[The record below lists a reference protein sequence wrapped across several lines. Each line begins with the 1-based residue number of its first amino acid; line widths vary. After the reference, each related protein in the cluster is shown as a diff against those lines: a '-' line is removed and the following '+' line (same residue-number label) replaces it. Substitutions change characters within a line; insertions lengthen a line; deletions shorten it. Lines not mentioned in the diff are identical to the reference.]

1 MNVYINELNSRIIKR
16 KFINN
21 KTHLV
26 SKENILLD
34 YKKYNIE
41 EEEVFINDFPVEDI
55 YESSLGFAMVASF
68 KASNDK
74 IKIYVDYDK
83 RIKILESLTLR
94 LVIKNCLDKYFNL
107 KVSNFYTSPDESY
120 FEIDGI
126 YFDEEANKISTI
138 LTKNINTYLSYN
150 LAIRSNKKENKT
162 MVNGLI
168 DTEYFPYHLSSLSE
182 IPKFNIIRYK
192 IINKVLR
199 IYYSTR

>member
-107 KVSNFYTSPDESY
+107 KASNFYTSPDESY

>member
-107 KVSNFYTSPDESY
+107 KASNFYTSPNESY

>member
-41 EEEVFINDFPVEDI
+41 EEEVFINDFPVEEI

-107 KVSNFYTSPDESY
+107 KASNFYTSLDESY

-168 DTEYFPYHLSSLSE
+168 DTEYFPYHLSNLSE
-182 IPKFNIIRYK
+182 IPKFNITRYE

>member
-41 EEEVFINDFPVEDI
+41 EEEVFINDFPVEEI

-107 KVSNFYTSPDESY
+107 KASNFYTSPNESY

>member
-41 EEEVFINDFPVEDI
+41 EEEVFINDFPVEEI
-55 YESSLGFAMVASF
+55 YESSLGFAMVADF
-68 KASNDK
+68 KAKNDK

-107 KVSNFYTSPDESY
+107 KASNFYTSLDESY

-168 DTEYFPYHLSSLSE
+168 DTEYFPYHLSNLSE
-182 IPKFNIIRYK
+182 IPKFNITRYE

>member
-41 EEEVFINDFPVEDI
+41 EEEVFINDFTVEEI
-55 YESSLGFAMVASF
+55 YESSLGFAMVADF
-68 KASNDK
+68 KAKNDK

-83 RIKILESLTLR
+83 RIKILEAFTLR

-107 KVSNFYTSPDESY
+107 KASNFYTSLDESY

-168 DTEYFPYHLSSLSE
+168 DTEYFPYHLSNLSE
-182 IPKFNIIRYK
+182 IPKFNITRYE

>member
-41 EEEVFINDFPVEDI
+41 EEEVFVNDFPVEEI
-55 YESSLGFAMVASF
+55 YESSLGFAMVADF
-68 KASNDK
+68 KAKNDQ

-120 FEIDGI
+120 FEIDDI
-126 YFDEEANKISTI
+126 YFDEDANTICDI

-182 IPKFNIIRYK
+182 IPKFKITRYK
-192 IINKVLR
+192 IINKALR

>member
-41 EEEVFINDFPVEDI
+41 EEEVFINNFPVEEI
-55 YESSLGFAMVASF
+55 YESSLGFAMVADF

-74 IKIYVDYDK
+74 IKICVDYDK

-94 LVIKNCLDKYFNL
+94 LLIKNCLYKYFNL
-107 KVSNFYTSPDESY
+107 KTSNFYTSPDESY
-120 FEIDGI
+120 FEIDDI
-126 YFDEEANKISTI
+126 YFDEDANTICDI

-182 IPKFNIIRYK
+182 IPKFNITRYK
-192 IINKVLR
+192 IINKALR

>member
-41 EEEVFINDFPVEDI
+41 EEEVFINDFPVEEI

-107 KVSNFYTSPDESY
+107 KASNFYTSPDESY